1 MVLYSVIAALTFFF
15 MPSQTMLYDSAMQEI
30 VNLPAGYFV
39 LQSDSEAPDGY
50 IRVTYDDLDGYVK
63 ADKVQAVDYRP
74 VTKYELTAT
83 FTCDNDGQ
91 PVRLRAAPK
100 KSAEVLEVL
109 GSSAKGRLYGSVT
122 GEALIKDAG
131 NDWYYVSIEGK
142 RGYVYYAHVK
152 ADDIPPNIIEKE
164 PDQPTD
170 APATT
175 EPSKPSDEIGM
186 PTTAAIIFIVA
197 LCIPVP
203 FIMYYLF
210 KKPKDN

>member
-1 MVLYSVIAALTFFF
+1 MALYSVIAALTFFF
-15 MPSQTMLYDSAMQEI
+15 MPSQTMLYDSAMREV

-63 ADKVQAVDYRP
+63 ADQVQAVDYRP

-109 GSSAKGRLYGSVT
+109 GSSAKGRLYGTIS

-131 NDWYYVSIEGK
+131 TDWYFVSVEGK

-152 ADDIPPNIIEKE
+152 ADEIPPNVIEKE
-164 PDQPTD
+164 PDDSTDVPT
-170 APATT
+170 TT
-175 EPSKPSDEIGM
+175 EPTTTAEASM

-203 FIMYYLF
+203 FIMYFLF
-210 KKPKDN
+210 KKPKDQ

>member
-1 MVLYSVIAALTFFF
+1 MILPSVIAALTFFF
-15 MPSQTMLYDSAMQEI
+15 MPSQTMLYDSTMQEV

-50 IRVTYDDLDGYVK
+50 IRVKGDGLAGYVK
-63 ADKVQAVDYRP
+63 SNAVQAVDYRP

-83 FTCDNDGQ
+83 STRGNVGQ

-131 NDWYYVSIEGK
+131 TDWYYVSVEGK

-164 PDQPTD
+164 QDAPTD
-170 APATT
+170 APATA
-175 EPSKPSDEIGM
+175 EPATDDELGM

-203 FIMYYLF
+203 FIMYFLF
-210 KKPKDN
+210 KKPKND

>member
-1 MVLYSVIAALTFFF
+1 MIVYSVIAALTFFF
-15 MPSQTMLYDSAMQEI
+15 MPSQTMLYDSAMQEV

-39 LQSDSEAPDGY
+39 LQSDTDAPDGY
-50 IRVTYDDLDGYVK
+50 IRVTYADLEGYVK
-63 ADKVQAVDYRP
+63 SDDVQAVDYTP

-91 PVRLRAAPK
+91 PVRLRVAPK
-100 KSAEVLEVL
+100 KSAEVLDVL
-109 GSSAKGRLYGSVT
+109 DSTAKGRLYGAVT

-131 NDWYYVSIEGK
+131 TDWYYVSANGK

-164 PDQPTD
+164 EPPIDVPTN
-170 APATT
+170 T
-175 EPSKPSDEIGM
+175 EPKVTDSDQGM

>member
-1 MVLYSVIAALTFFF
+1 MTLFSVMAALTFFF
-15 MPSQTMLYDSAMQEI
+15 MPSNTMLYNSAMEEI
-30 VNLPAGYFV
+30 VFLPAGYFV
-39 LQSDSEAPDGY
+39 LQSDADAPDGY
-50 IRVTYDDLDGYVK
+50 IKVTYDDLDGYVK
-63 ADKVQAVDYRP
+63 ANDVTAVDYTP
-74 VTKYELTAT
+74 VTKYEKTAK

-109 GSSAKGRLYGSVT
+109 NSNASGRLYGSIH
-122 GEALIKDAG
+122 GDALVGGAG
-131 NDWYYVSIEGK
+131 TEWYYVSANGK

-164 PDQPTD
+164 PEDQPDVPTD
-170 APATT
+170 TT
-175 EPSKPSDEIGM
+175 PQITEDDGM

-210 KKPKDN
+210 KKPKND